1 MFRFLA
7 GVAQLVRALDCE
19 SGGRGF
25 EPHRSPHFG
34 HFGYNNNMASK
45 LKKLKDLE
53 RQLTVSVSVEDYES
67 KYNTKL
73 TKIKSSAKLDGFRK
87 GNVPNDVLK
96 QRYGDSIH
104 YEVLN
109 ELIQESYPLELRT
122 QELKP
127 ASPPAINIESE
138 DPTKPISYSA
148 VFEVFPEVKPKLS
161 RWTSYEKTAITLED
175 SDVDLA
181 ITDITERYCHWHK
194 ADRAA
199 QEKDQVVI
207 DFEGKIEGE
216 GFEGN
221 QSKDFKLVI
230 GSKSMIPGF
239 EDHLLGKSSGDS
251 FAFKTHFPEDYFK
264 KDLAGKETEFFIS
277 LHEVQ
282 EMHKA
287 EINKELFET
296 LAMEGVEDEAGF
308 RAEILKRMKGEIEQ
322 QEKSLTKESLYETLL
337 KGNDF
342 KVPKAT
348 VDEQADLMRK
358 DSLMR
363 MGQTPENAAD
373 DLFPQEDFLENAE
386 KRVRLDL
393 LFSALLKKYELEVQ
407 ESDLETFIEE
417 EASKYK
423 DAEQFKTWI
432 QSQPQQ
438 LDQYKMVILENLLI
452 EKLESDLKS
461 KVKVIKFSELANK

>member
-1 MFRFLA
+1 
-7 GVAQLVRALDCE
+7 
-19 SGGRGF
+19 
-25 EPHRSPHFG
+25 
-34 HFGYNNNMASK
+34 MASK

-53 RQLTVSVSVEDYES
+53 RKLTVSVLVEDYDS
-67 KYNTKL
+67 KYSTKL
-73 TKIKSSAKLDGFRK
+73 SKIKSTAKLDGFRK
-87 GNVPNDVLK
+87 GNVPDDVLK

-109 ELIQESYPLELRT
+109 ELIQESYPKELKE
-122 QELKP
+122 QNLKP
-127 ASPPAINIESE
+127 ASSPAIDIVGE
-138 DPTKPISYSA
+138 DPLKPVSYIA

-161 RWTSYEKTAITLED
+161 RWTSYERTEITLD
-175 SDVDLA
+175 DADVDLA
-181 ITDITERYCHWHK
+181 INDISERYCKWNK
-194 ADRAA
+194 VDRAA
-199 QEKDQVVI
+199 QDNDQVII
-207 DFEGKIEGE
+207 DFEGKIDGE
-216 GFEGN
+216 SFEGN
-221 QSKDFKLVI
+221 ESKDFKLI
-230 GSKSMIPGF
+230 LGSKSMIPGF
-239 EDHLLGKSSGDS
+239 EDNLMDKSSGDTFS
-251 FAFKTHFPEDYFK
+251 FKTNFPEDYFK
-264 KDLAGKETEFFIS
+264 KDLANKETEFFIT

-287 EINKELFET
+287 SIDKELFET

-308 RAEILKRMKGEIEQ
+308 RDEILKRMKGEIVQ

-337 KGNDF
+337 KSNDF
-342 KVPKAT
+342 KVPNAT
-348 VDEQADLMRK
+348 VEEQSNLMRK

-363 MGQTPENAAD
+363 MGQTPETAED
-373 DLFPQEDFLENAE
+373 DLFPIEDFKENAE

-393 LFSALLKKYELEVQ
+393 LFSALLEKYALEVK
-407 ESDLETFIEE
+407 EEDINKFIEE

-461 KVKVIKFSELANK
+461 KVKAIKFSELANK

>member
-1 MFRFLA
+1 
-7 GVAQLVRALDCE
+7 LDTLDKLNIM
-19 SGGRGF
+19 S
-25 EPHRSPHFG
+25 
-34 HFGYNNNMASK
+34 SK

-53 RQLTVSVSVEDYES
+53 RKLTVSVEVDQYES

-109 ELIQESYPLELRT
+109 ELIQESYPVELQA

-127 ASPPAINIESE
+127 ASSPSINIESE

-161 RWTSYEKTAITLED
+161 RWTNYEKTEITLDD
-175 SDVDLA
+175 SDIDLA

-194 ADRAA
+194 VERAA
-199 QEKDQVVI
+199 QDKDQAVI
-207 DFEGKIEGE
+207 DFEGKIDGKS
-216 GFEGN
+216 FEGN

-239 EDHLLGKSSGDS
+239 EDNLLKKSAGDTFS
-251 FAFKTHFPEDYFK
+251 FKTNFPEDYFK
-264 KDLAGKETEFFIS
+264 KDLAGKETEFFIT

-287 EINKELFET
+287 TIDKELFET
-296 LAMEGVEDEAGF
+296 LAMEDVEDEAGF

-342 KVPKAT
+342 KVPKST
-348 VDEQADLMRK
+348 IDEQAALMRK

-363 MGQTPENAAD
+363 MGQTPENAAE
-373 DLFPQEDFLENAE
+373 DLFPKEDFLENAE

-407 ESDLETFIEE
+407 EADLEKFIEE
-417 EASKYK
+417 ESSKYK
-423 DAEQFKTWI
+423 DADQFKTWI